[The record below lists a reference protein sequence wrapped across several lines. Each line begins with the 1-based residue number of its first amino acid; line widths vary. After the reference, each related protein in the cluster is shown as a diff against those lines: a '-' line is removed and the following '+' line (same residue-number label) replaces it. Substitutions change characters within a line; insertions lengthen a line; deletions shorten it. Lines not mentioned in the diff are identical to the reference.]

1 MEHGIFEYF
10 VITLDR
16 PTPDSFEKHFMMTLT
31 TLTIWITTTTTTM
44 MMMVV
49 IVVSSTVRNNNEL
62 DKWCQNYA
70 RNAAEVTHATQFDLW
85 TLIYYYLFIWLKSVA

>member
-1 MEHGIFEYF
+1 
-10 VITLDR
+10 
-16 PTPDSFEKHFMMTLT
+16 
-31 TLTIWITTTTTTM
+31 M

-62 DKWCQNYA
+62 DKWCQKYA

-85 TLIYYYLFIWLKSVA
+85 TLIYYYLFI